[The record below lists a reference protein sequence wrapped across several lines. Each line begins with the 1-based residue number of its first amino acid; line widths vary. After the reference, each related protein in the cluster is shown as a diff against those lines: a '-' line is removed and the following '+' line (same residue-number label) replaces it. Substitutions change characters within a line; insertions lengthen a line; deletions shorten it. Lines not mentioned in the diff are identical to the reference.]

1 MAWVSKVKVTVGQ
14 KIIVILTCLAVPLIY
29 VTWLY
34 VANTQR
40 SIDFVSKEIEGAR
53 YIEKLWPLASANGTD
68 PADAARRLR
77 DADAGLG
84 ARFAAREAIK
94 KLMSLATKP
103 GASADETVEAAKTAI
118 AKVAD
123 GSNLTLDPD
132 IDTYYLM
139 DAVTNRLADVTEH
152 FADIGQLLKTWPA
165 GSKSVGLKLYGDV
178 NGNLVHIDDARSGV
192 ANAIEQ
198 ALAASD
204 ETTRKALSGPLA
216 KFKKS
221 ADDMVLR
228 VGDLLEK
235 AAAGSVEKSEAA
247 QAALSVLRQ
256 DSDALAVLT
265 NGQLQRLLMAREGRL
280 TGERNMNLAITA
292 VALLIATI
300 LLFMVTGSIRR
311 PLNGVLGAIA
321 NFEKGDYV
329 TTIPHTALNNEFGDI
344 ARALKRLQGMAGEN
358 ALTTAGLNGS
368 GAMLM
373 ITDVNEHIS
382 FMSNALVDLFMELEP
397 HFRAAKEDFS
407 ITGMYGEHIDYYRK
421 NDALHRELIS
431 DDGRR
436 RRVRYEVGGHIIDVD
451 MASVFD
457 DTGTK
462 VGHALIWTDIT
473 QELSAEKEI
482 ATIVQAT
489 AKGDFTR
496 RVDMAGKKSTAREI
510 AQGLN
515 AVADLVEN
523 ATDDFAKSLA
533 AVAAGDLTKPVQ
545 GSYEGVFGDL
555 KASINETITRLSSTI
570 ATIQET
576 ATTVGHAAHEIRA
589 GASDL
594 ASRAEEQA
602 TSLEENAA
610 TTEQLAASV
619 KNSAQSARQAAA
631 LATQAQQNATEG
643 GRVVSDAVAAISRIE
658 DASRRIAD
666 ITTVIDD
673 IAFQT
678 NLLALNAA
686 VEAARAGEA
695 GKGFAVVASEVRTL
709 AQRSS
714 EAAKDITALISASVS
729 EVASGVKLVRA
740 TGESLERIVRA
751 SHDVAE
757 TIAEISSA
765 TNEQATGIDEISQA
779 VSQLDGT
786 TQQNAALAEESAAS
800 AAALS
805 EQIRGLEQLVS
816 EFVLDRDQRSAVRRP
831 AMGRRAA

>member
-1 MAWVSKVKVTVGQ
+1 MSKLRVTVGQ
-14 KIIVILTCLAVPLIY
+14 KIAVILTCLAVPLVY
-29 VTWLY
+29 MTWLY
-34 VANTQR
+34 VAQTQR
-40 SIDFVSKEIEGAR
+40 NITFVEKEIDGAR
-53 YIEKLWPLASANGTD
+53 YIEQIWPLASSNGID

-77 DADAGLG
+77 DADPTLG
-84 ARFAAREAIK
+84 ARFGAKAAVE
-94 KLMSLATKP
+94 KLLAVAGKP
-103 GASADETVEAAKTAI
+103 GTKAGDTVEAAKTAI

-139 DAVTNRLADVTEH
+139 DVVTNRLADVTEH
-152 FADIGQLLKTWPA
+152 FADISELFAAWPA
-165 GSKSVGLKLYGDV
+165 NGKSIGLKLYGDV
-178 NGNLVHIDDARSGV
+178 NGNLVHIDDARNGV
-192 ANAIEQ
+192 ASAIEQ
-198 ALAASD
+198 ALTASD
-204 ETTRKALSGPLA
+204 DATRTAIAAPVA
-216 KFKKS
+216 KFHKS
-221 ADDMVLR
+221 AEDLVQK
-228 VGDLLEK
+228 VAGLLER
-235 AAAGSVEKSEAA
+235 ADAGTVESSEPAVKSLAT
-247 QAALSVLRQ
+247 LRQ
-256 DSDALAVLT
+256 DADSLAVIVS
-265 NGQLQRLLMAREGRL
+265 GQLQRLLKARDARL
-280 TGERNMNLAITA
+280 TGERNFNLVLTGI
-292 VALLIATI
+292 ALLIAS
-300 LLFMVTGSIRR
+300 LMMFFVTRSIRR
-311 PLNGVLGAIA
+311 PMAGVLGSIA
-321 NFEKGDYV
+321 RFESGDYITAV
-329 TTIPHTALNNEFGDI
+329 PYTTLNNEFGDI

-373 ITDVNEHIS
+373 ITDNNEHIS
-382 FMSNALVDLFMELEP
+382 FMSNALVELFMELEP
-397 HFRAAKEDFS
+397 IFRSAKEDFS
-407 ITGMYGEHIDYYRK
+407 LKSMYGEHIDYYRNNANLK
-421 NDALHRELIS
+421 RELIS

-436 RRVRYEVGGHIIDVD
+436 RRVRYEVGGHVIDVD
-451 MASVFD
+451 MAAVFD
-457 DTGTK
+457 ASGAK

-473 QELSAEKEI
+473 QELAAEREI
-482 ATIVQAT
+482 SVIVNAT

-496 RVDMAGKKSTAREI
+496 RVDMEGKKSTAREI

-523 ATDDFAKSLA
+523 ATADFAGALS
-533 AVAAGDLTKPVQ
+533 AVAAGDLTKPVH
-545 GSYEGVFGDL
+545 GDYEGVFGDL
-555 KASINETITRLSSTI
+555 KASINDTIARLSTTI

-576 ATTVGHAAHEIRA
+576 ATTVGHAAQEIRA

-594 ASRAEEQA
+594 ATRAEEQA

-610 TTEQLAASV
+610 TTEELAASV
-619 KNSAQSARQAAA
+619 KNSAQSARHAAT
-631 LATQAQQNATEG
+631 LASQAQQNAAEG
-643 GRVVSDAVAAISRIE
+643 GRVVSEAVAAISRIE

-714 EAAKDITALISASVS
+714 EAAKDITGLISASVA
-729 EVASGVKLVRA
+729 EVAAGVKLVRA
-740 TGESLERIVRA
+740 TGESLSRIVQA

-786 TQQNAALAEESAAS
+786 TQQNAALAEQSAAS

-805 EQIRGLEQLVS
+805 EQIRSLERLVS
-816 EFVLDRDQRSAVRRP
+816 EFVLERDSRPSTRRAAP
-831 AMGRRAA
+831 AGRRAA

>member
-1 MAWVSKVKVTVGQ
+1 MALLSKVKVTVGQ
-14 KIIVILTCLAVPLIY
+14 KIVVILTCLAVPLIY

-40 SIDFVSKEIEGAR
+40 SIDFVAKEIEGAH

-77 DADAGLG
+77 EADKDLG
-84 ARFAAREAIK
+84 ARFGAREAVE
-94 KLMSLATKP
+94 KLVSTATKP
-103 GASADETVEAAKTAI
+103 GAKADDTVEVAKTAI

-152 FADIGQLLKTWPA
+152 FADIGHLLKTWPA
-165 GSKSVGLKLYGDV
+165 GGKGVSLKLYGDV
-178 NGNLVHIDDARSGV
+178 NGNLVHIDDARGGV
-192 ANAIEQ
+192 ANAIDQ
-198 ALAASD
+198 AMAASD
-204 ETTRKALSGPLA
+204 EATRKALTAPFA
-216 KFKKS
+216 KFRKS
-221 ADDMVLR
+221 ADEVVQR
-228 VGDLLEK
+228 VADLLEK
-235 AAAGSVEKSEAA
+235 ANAGSVETSD
-247 QAALSVLRQ
+247 AALGSLATLRQ
-256 DSDALAVLT
+256 DADALAVT
-265 NGQLQRLLMAREGRL
+265 VSGQLQRLLKAREDRL
-280 TGERNMNLAITA
+280 TNERNMNLGLTGL
-292 VALLIATI
+292 ALLMASI
-300 LLFMVTGSIRR
+300 LLVVVTGSIRR
-311 PLNGVLGAIA
+311 PLNGVLGSIA
-321 NFEKGDYV
+321 NFEKGDFV
-329 TTIPHTALNNEFGDI
+329 SAVPHTTLNNEFGDI

-373 ITDVNEHIS
+373 ITDVSERIS
-382 FMSNALVDLFMELEP
+382 FMSNALVDLFMKLEP

-407 ITGMYGEHIDYYRK
+407 IEGMYGEHIDYYRK
-421 NDALHRELIS
+421 NDALNRELIS

-451 MASVFD
+451 MAAVFD
-457 DTGTK
+457 EAGTK

-473 QELSAEKEI
+473 QELAAEKEI

-496 RVDMAGKKSTAREI
+496 RVDMDGKTSTAREI

-515 AVADLVEN
+515 SVADLVLN
-523 ATDDFAKSLA
+523 ATDDFAKALA

-545 GSYEGVFGDL
+545 GEYEGVFGEL
-555 KASINETITRLSSTI
+555 KTSINETIGRLSTTI

-576 ATTVGHAAHEIRA
+576 ATTVGHAAQEIRA

-594 ASRAEEQA
+594 AARAEEQA

-631 LATQAQQNATEG
+631 LASQAQQNATEG

-714 EAAKDITALISASVS
+714 EAAKDITGLINASVA

-740 TGESLERIVRA
+740 TGESLERIVKA

-816 EFVLDRDQRSAVRRP
+816 EFVLERDQRPAARRP
-831 AMGRRAA
+831 ALGRRAA